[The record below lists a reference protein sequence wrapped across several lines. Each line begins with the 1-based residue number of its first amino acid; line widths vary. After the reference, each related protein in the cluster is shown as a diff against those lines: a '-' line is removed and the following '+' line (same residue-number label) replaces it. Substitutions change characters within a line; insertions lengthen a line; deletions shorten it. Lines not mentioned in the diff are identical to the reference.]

1 MQPEISKK
9 KGNAM
14 DKKKPKEKVLVSRK
28 LQENQTKNVLKE
40 IKNKQTKT
48 KTKNKWKSKKNC
60 GWGGGAK
67 RKVKKCKINENQ
79 RKGISKEEV
88 E

>member
-9 KGNAM
+9 KVNAM

-48 KTKNKWKSKKNC
+48 KTKNK
-60 GWGGGAK
+60 
-67 RKVKKCKINENQ
+67 
-79 RKGISKEEV
+79 
-88 E
+88 